1 MAYFDSAFN
10 PYQGSPS
17 AFTSPGL
24 DPNLLAM
31 IFAMQNRQGQQ
42 PQGGSPMGGMP
53 GLPQPQMSPGNGVPP
68 PQIQPQGQ
76 PGGGAPQGPQ
86 QGGPQGQPG
95 QPQGGPQDPMAILRA
110 LIAQAQG
117 PQQAGGF
124 GRM

>member
-17 AFTSPGL
+17 AFTSPGM

-31 IFAMQNRQGQQ
+31 IFAMQNKQGQQ
-42 PQGGSPMGGMP
+42 PQGGPPMGGMG
-53 GLPQPQMSPGNGVPP
+53 GLPQPQMNPGNGVPP
-68 PQIQPQGQ
+68 PQIMPQAQPGGMQGQ
-76 PGGGAPQGPQ
+76 PP
-86 QGGPQGQPG
+86 QGGPQGA
-95 QPQGGPQDPMAILRA
+95 QGGQPQDPMAILRA

-117 PQQAGGF
+117 SQQAGGF